1 MDYHA
6 LLDNMF
12 GLEGKVAVVTGATKG
27 LGKTVAGMLSESGAK
42 VALCSRN
49 NDEAILAAKIIE
61 ERTGNKTFGMGA
73 DVSRK
78 ADVDAFISAVESEL
92 GTVDIL
98 IACAGINIRKEIP
111 ELTED
116 DWSAIQDI
124 NVKGSFLTAQAVLP
138 GMREKQWGRIIFLGS
153 MLSFISIK
161 GRAAYSS
168 SKAALLGL
176 TRTFAL
182 ETASEGICVNAVC
195 PGPFKT
201 PMNVAVYDDPEKN
214 GEFLQ
219 KLPIGRWGDPEEL
232 RGLFLYLSSNA
243 CSYMTGSS
251 IVIDG
256 GWTAQ

>member
-1 MDYHA
+1 MDHNA
-6 LLDNMF
+6 ILDNMF
-12 GLEGKVAVVTGATKG
+12 GLNGKVAVVTGATKG

-42 VALCSRN
+42 VGLCSRN
-49 NDEAILAAKIIE
+49 GDEAVAAAKSIS
-61 ERTGNKTFGMGA
+61 ERTGNRAFGMGA
-73 DVSRK
+73 DVSVK
-78 ADVDAFISAVESEL
+78 ADVTEFISAVEREL

-98 IACAGINIRKEIP
+98 VACAGINIRKEIP
-111 ELTED
+111 DLTED

-124 NVKGSFLTAQAVLP
+124 NVKGSFLAAQAVLP
-138 GMREKQWGRIIFLGS
+138 GMRGKKWGRIIFLGS
-153 MLSFISIK
+153 MLSFISLR

-214 GEFLQ
+214 SEFLE

-251 IVIDG
+251 IIIDG